1 MTFLRHAAKKA
12 PNKSKCY
19 FAWHN
24 DGGTPVP
31 NNVIEALSQKFADA
45 PGYFFQLKDINCELP
60 QRAPWRW
67 EMAKLDIPRWWI
79 TEQMGNHSEGLPRVC
94 CFFKSLMDSHMMQA
108 DTAQHLHLP
117 ASVILQTQIFP
128 PSSSPFQSPGRFLS
142 ATGYN
147 RALHTSP
154 AKQNI
159 PFSAHRAAVAEIN
172 IILFVGVFLSH
183 CCRFVFRNHCSAE
196 QFNKTYSSSCKTSQL
211 AAKELGPH

>member
-1 MTFLRHAAKKA
+1 MLLGIF
-12 PNKSKCY
+12 
-19 FAWHN
+19 
-24 DGGTPVP
+24 
-31 NNVIEALSQKFADA
+31 I
-45 PGYFFQLKDINCELP
+45 QLKDTNCELP

-154 AKQNI
+154 AKTKHPIFSSQSCRGRNKYYFVCWGF
-159 PFSAHRAAVAEIN
+159 PFSLLPFCFPKSLFCRAI
-172 IILFVGVFLSH
+172 
-183 CCRFVFRNHCSAE
+183 
-196 QFNKTYSSSCKTSQL
+196 
-211 AAKELGPH
+211 